1 MSKLPPPTEKLETIF
16 EMEHR
21 LKKEA
26 KKISEKWVDIKPVK
40 YLIKR

>member
-1 MSKLPPPTEKLETIF
+1 MSKLPQPTEKLETIF

-26 KKISEKWVDIKPVK
+26 KKIAEEWVDVKKIK